1 MNNFSKKQKIIVVII
16 SCIIIGIVSYYFYN
30 IENDFNIISAEETDL
45 NSNTGDTTKKKTNK
59 DTDTINESYQND
71 ENESYQN
78 EGIESYKKEAEKI
91 IVHIS
96 GAVVNEGIVELK
108 NNSRVSDA
116 IEKAGGLKE
125 DANIKDINLAYKLED
140 GMKIHIPNNA
150 EQEEKENKRIDL
162 QENFQSSNMS
172 DYITTSNEKQSDQIL
187 YNSSKELKVN
197 INTATQTE
205 LETLP
210 GIGPSTALKIINYR
224 KENGNFTSVD
234 AIKEVSGIGEAKF
247 DNIKDFIVI

>member
-1 MNNFSKKQKIIVVII
+1 MNNFSKKQKIIVTVIL
-16 SCIIIGIVSYYFYN
+16 CIIIGIVSYYFYN
-30 IENDFNIISAEETDL
+30 IDNDFKLISTEETDL
-45 NSNTGDTTKKKTNK
+45 NSNAEDNFKEKNDKC
-59 DTDTINESYQND
+59 TDTLNESYPND
-71 ENESYQN
+71 E
-78 EGIESYKKEAEKI
+78 IENSKEEEEEI
-91 IVHIS
+91 IVHVS
-96 GAVVNEGIVELK
+96 GAVVKEGIVKLK
-108 NNSRVSDA
+108 KNSRVSDA

-140 GMKIHIPNNA
+140 GMKIHIPNNV
-150 EQEEKENKRIDL
+150 EQEEKENRKIDM
-162 QENFQSSNMS
+162 QENFQTSDIS
-172 DYITTSNEKQSDQIL
+172 DYITTSGEKQNEQIL

-224 KENGNFTSVD
+224 KENGKFTSIE

-247 DNIKDFIVI
+247 NNIKDFIVI

>member
-1 MNNFSKKQKIIVVII
+1 MKNFSKKQKIIFTII
-16 SCIIIGIVSYYFYN
+16 SCIVIGILCYYFYN
-30 IENDFNIISAEETDL
+30 IDNDFKLISTEETDL
-45 NSNTGDTTKKKTNK
+45 NSTTGDTTKKKTDK
-59 DTDTINESYQND
+59 DTDTLNESYQND

-78 EGIESYKKEAEKI
+78 EGIESYKEEAEKI

-140 GMKIHIPNNA
+140 GMKIHIPNNV
-150 EQEEKENKRIDL
+150 EQEEKENRKIDM
-162 QENFQSSNMS
+162 QENSQTSDMS
-172 DYITTSNEKQSDQIL
+172 DYITTSGEKQNEQIL

-224 KENGNFTSVD
+224 KENGNFTSVE
-234 AIKEVSGIGEAKF
+234 AIKGVSGIGEAKF

>member
-1 MNNFSKKQKIIVVII
+1 MNNFSKKQKIVAGVAIFIIVGV
-16 SCIIIGIVSYYFYN
+16 GYYYFYIRDN
-30 IENDFNIISAEETDL
+30 EFQAINISDDSLDNQIDKMENNANKTINNSVDNIDGIENTALKE
-45 NSNTGDTTKKKTNK
+45 
-59 DTDTINESYQND
+59 
-71 ENESYQN
+71 
-78 EGIESYKKEAEKI
+78 IEEKI

-96 GAVVNEGIVELK
+96 GAVINEGVVELNK
-108 NNSRVSDA
+108 NSRVSDA

-140 GMKIHIPNNA
+140 GIKIYIPNNI
-150 EQEEKENKRIDL
+150 EQEEKENKKIDL

-172 DYITTSNEKQSDQIL
+172 DYITTSNEKQGEQIL
-187 YNSSKELKVN
+187 YNSSKEIRVN

-224 KENGNFTSVD
+224 KENGNFTSVE
-234 AIKEVSGIGEAKF
+234 AIKEVSGIGDAKF
-247 DNIKDFIVI
+247 DNIKDFIAI

>member
-1 MNNFSKKQKIIVVII
+1 MNNFSKKQKIIVAII
-16 SCIIIGIVSYYFYN
+16 LCIIIGIVYYYFYN
-30 IENDFNIISAEETDL
+30 IDNDFKLISTEETDL
-45 NSNTGDTTKKKTNK
+45 NSYTE
-59 DTDTINESYQND
+59 DTIKEKIDKDIENLNKSFQND
-71 ENESYQN
+71 E
-78 EGIESYKKEAEKI
+78 IESSKEEAEKI

-108 NNSRVSDA
+108 DNSRVSDA

-140 GMKIHIPNNA
+140 GMKIHIPNNV
-150 EQEEKENKRIDL
+150 EQEEKENRKIDM
-162 QENFQSSNMS
+162 QENFKTSDMS
-172 DYITTSNEKQSDQIL
+172 DYITTSGEKQNEQIL

-205 LETLP
+205 LEILP

-224 KENGNFTSVD
+224 KENGNFTSVE
-234 AIKEVSGIGEAKF
+234 AIKGVSGIGEAKF
-247 DNIKDFIVI
+247 DNIKDFLVI